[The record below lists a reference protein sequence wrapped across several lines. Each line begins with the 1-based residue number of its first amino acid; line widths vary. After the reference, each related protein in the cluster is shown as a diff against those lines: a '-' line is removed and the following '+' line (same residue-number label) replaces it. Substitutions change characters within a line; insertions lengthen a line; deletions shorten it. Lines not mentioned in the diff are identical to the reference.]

1 MMWPVVTATA
11 WPYNHEY
18 AAPFERVEALRRA
31 LLAGDLFPTWTPFCF
46 NGHGSPSPLIYHR
59 LYNFTAAWL
68 ALPLGTSVGCR
79 VALVLFGWLGAF
91 GLFRAARQLAIGPT
105 LAMLLAAIFVWSP
118 YSLTDWLV
126 RGSFAEFA
134 SMMVLPWLLD
144 AAFRQLQ
151 GERVWLQWGLSLA
164 AAMHAHQAI
173 GLFVAVLPVV
183 STAIALV
190 TLRGRR
196 RAVWVD
202 ALTGAALAAALV
214 LPWLIAVARV
224 GSLFRLDT
232 LKIYVPWTQ
241 FVPWSRYVADDGF
254 AWGQTFQGFSVE
266 LSRWV
271 WWALGAL
278 LVTSVLS
285 GARVA
290 RRLEAFFLVVILT
303 GASALQ
309 FEVSRQVYEAVPKAE
324 LLQFPW
330 RLLAV
335 ATPIAVLLLGVFSQA
350 LAGRGAWGWLALL
363 LVGWVTVKHATLVRS
378 ATTIGYRVFTLPE
391 FEQKLTELDG
401 PWSAQEY
408 LPRDVSAP
416 PPRTPWVTSQGCRLV
431 STQPD
436 TPGHFTKLEVVLQ
449 PGPACRLVFS
459 QFDTPLLLVEGDGTR
474 VPGQATIT
482 VEVPAGGTR
491 VVLRRRALPS
501 LWGTP

>member
-1 MMWPVVTATA
+1 MLWPVVTATA

-18 AAPFERVEALRRA
+18 AAPFERVEAIRRA

-68 ALPLGTSVGCR
+68 ALPFGTNLGCR
-79 VALVLFGWLGAF
+79 LALVLFGWLGAF
-91 GLFRAARQLAIGPT
+91 GLFRAARRLSIGPT
-105 LAMLLAAIFVWSP
+105 LSLLLAAIFVWSP

-134 SMMVLPWLLD
+134 SMMVMPWLLD

-151 GERVWLQWGLSLA
+151 GERVWLQWGLSLT

-183 STAIALV
+183 STVMAFV

-196 RAVWVD
+196 KTVLLD
-202 ALTGAALAAALV
+202 ALKGAALAALLV
-214 LPWLIAVARV
+214 LPWVIAVARI

-241 FVPWSRYVADDGF
+241 FVVWSRYVADDGF

-278 LVTSVLS
+278 LVLSILS

-290 RRLEAFFLVVILT
+290 RRLETFFLVMLFA
-303 GASALQ
+303 GAAALQ

-335 ATPIAVLLLGVFSQA
+335 ATPAAVLVLGVLAQA
-350 LAGRGAWGWLALL
+350 LASRGAWGWVAVALVVW
-363 LVGWVTVKHATLVRS
+363 VGAKHAALVRT
-378 ATTIGYRVFTLPE
+378 ATQITYRVFTAPE
-391 FEQKLTELDG
+391 FDQKLSELDG

-408 LPRDVSAP
+408 LPRDVPAP
-416 PPRTPWVTSQGCRLV
+416 PPRTPWVTSQGCQLV
-431 STQPD
+431 STTPD
-436 TPGHFTKLEVVLQ
+436 VPSHFTKLEVVLQ
-449 PGPACRLVFS
+449 PGPPCRLVFS
-459 QFDTPLLLVEGDGTR
+459 QFDTPLLVLEGDGTR
-474 VPGQATIT
+474 VPGQSVIT
-482 VEVPAGGTR
+482 VDVPAGGTR
-491 VVLRRRALPS
+491 VVLRKRALPS
-501 LWGTP
+501 LWGAP